1 MLYYTHEK
9 IGIFID
15 GSNLHTS
22 ARSLGIDIDYKKL
35 LKKFADMGTLTRACY
50 YTALTDDQE
59 YSPLRPLVDW
69 LDYNG
74 YTMVT
79 KPVKEFTDSMGRR
92 RIKGNMDV
100 EIAIDVIQMADHL
113 DHIVLFSGDG
123 DFRYL
128 IQAVQD
134 KGVRTTV
141 ISTARTSPPMIADEL
156 RRQADNF
163 IDLADLAPDIARKIP
178 DHELRRRIEN
188 GEDFAPSI
196 LSEEMLPIPAD
207 DDILPDAME
216 AQHET
221 VEETPSPEPEQ
232 KVEMDTFSIIPSEFD
247 PKNFLKDSP
256 PSCDEESP
264 VKKAVGA

>member
-1 MLYYTHEK
+1 MLSYSHEK

-22 ARSLGIDIDYKKL
+22 ARTLGIDIDYKKL

-100 EIAIDVIQMADHL
+100 EIAIDILQMADHL

-123 DFRYL
+123 DFRCL
-128 IQAVQD
+128 IQAVQE

-141 ISTARTSPPMIADEL
+141 ISTGRTSPPMIADEL

-163 IDLADLAPDIARKIP
+163 IDLADLAQDIARKIP
-178 DHELRRRIEN
+178 EHELKKRLEE
-188 GEDFAPSI
+188 GEFVAPSI
-196 LSEEMLPIPAD
+196 LSDEMKPIPND
-207 DDILPDAME
+207 DEILSPKKTVDTDGPTDIRIE
-216 AQHET
+216 SEKS
-221 VEETPSPEPEQ
+221 ENSS
-232 KVEMDTFSIIPSEFD
+232 FSIIPSEFN
-247 PKNFLKDSP
+247 PKGFMDASDQK
-256 PSCDEESP
+256 EEQKQM
-264 VKKAVGA
+264 VANG